1 MEKKLKVIYK
11 KVNQSPKVIEINNT
25 LEAKQ
30 KLVGGLIEVIPYKDD
45 LLLICNEEGKI
56 LNKKANIDL
65 GYDYIAGDF
74 LVVRDDIEN
83 ADFKSLTQNQ
93 INQVLDDL
101 KDRSIKYTNQKD
113 ICEER

>member
-11 KVNQSPKVIEINNT
+11 KVNKNPKVIKINNT

-30 KLVGGLIEVIPYKDD
+30 KLVGGLIEVIPYKSD
-45 LLLICNEEGKI
+45 LLLICNDEGKI
-56 LNKKANIDL
+56 LHKKPNIDL

-74 LVVRDDIEN
+74 LVVGDDIEN
-83 ADFKSLTQNQ
+83 ADFKSLTHKQ
-93 INQVLDDL
+93 IKFILKDL